1 MGAKQVG
8 GCTARRLSCY
18 DSADL
23 YFFGKTGVPV
33 CRPGI
38 GGVGLFSAS
47 VFSIIYSLSFQ
58 EFPTKMN
65 QISGLM
71 ITAVAGGGVVTPL
84 LGMALDF
91 AGVTAGLSVILL
103 CVLYLI
109 YCAFG
114 VKIQS

>member
-1 MGAKQVG
+1 M
-8 GCTARRLSCY
+8 
-18 DSADL
+18 
-23 YFFGKTGVPV
+23 
-33 CRPGI
+33 
-38 GGVGLFSAS
+38 
-47 VFSIIYSLSFQ
+47 SFQ

-65 QISGLM
+65 QISGFDDKRLLP
-71 ITAVAGGGVVTPL
+71 GGGVVTPL